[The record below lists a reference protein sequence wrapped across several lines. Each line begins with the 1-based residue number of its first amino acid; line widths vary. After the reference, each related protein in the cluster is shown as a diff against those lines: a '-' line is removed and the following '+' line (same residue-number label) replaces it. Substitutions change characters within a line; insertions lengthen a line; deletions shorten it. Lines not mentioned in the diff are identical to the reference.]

1 MLSLIDGTQTFD
13 SSKISYSDP
22 KANPKGGKVVNMYN
36 KEARE
41 SLCISTPMMLTWG
54 AQECKDGQGNPTG
67 KFTMAL
73 QFPTSDYSNDDL
85 DAYLTFMKDLEKSV
99 KSVAKE
105 NSKKWFGKDIQSD
118 EVMDEKFN
126 VMLRHPRV
134 KDNISE
140 LDYSRPPTLTAKLP
154 CWRDVWQSEIYDERG
169 EPLCLKSMPSTT
181 PLEFLLP
188 KTHVM
193 CILQCGGLWFVNGK
207 VSITWNLKQAVV
219 KRPAEVVEGQC
230 FLQIKQADKEK
241 FDNLPEVQAKVET
254 NDVNLTIVEDSDNE
268 DDNITPE
275 DITDGYSAAQIK
287 PDVENEGEGEDEGKE
302 DEPEEETKPV
312 VKKKAVVKK
321 KIVKK

>member
-13 SSKISYSDP
+13 ASKISYSDP

-85 DAYLTFMKDLEKSV
+85 DSYLTFMKDLEKSV
-99 KSVAKE
+99 KTVAKE

-154 CWRDVWQSEIYDERG
+154 CWRDVWQSEIYDENG

-181 PLEFLLP
+181 PLEYLMP

-230 FLQIKQADKEK
+230 FLNIKKTDKEK
-241 FDNLPEVQAKVET
+241 FDNLPEVQAEIET

-268 DDNITPE
+268 DDNITKE
-275 DITDGYSAAQIK
+275 DISEGYSVTETK
-287 PDVENEGEGEDEGKE
+287 PSDDVQETETEVE
-302 DEPEEETKPV
+302 EEETKPV

-321 KIVKK
+321 KVAKK